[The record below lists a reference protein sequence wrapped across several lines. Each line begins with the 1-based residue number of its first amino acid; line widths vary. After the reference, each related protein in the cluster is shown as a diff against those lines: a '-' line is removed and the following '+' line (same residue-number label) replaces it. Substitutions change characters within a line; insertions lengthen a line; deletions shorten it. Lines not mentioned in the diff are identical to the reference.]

1 MNLPLDDYKS
11 HMVLTMSC
19 KNTDSANTGKG

>member
-1 MNLPLDDYKS
+1 MTTKAT
-11 HMVLTMSC
+11 MVLTMSC